1 MLMLRKCI
9 QVLAVIDGISVVV
22 VGKSKN
28 AMFAQRFQRAQDF

>member
-9 QVLAVIDGISVVV
+9 HVLAVIDGISVVV

-28 AMFAQRFQRAQDF
+28 ANATKMYPGTCCN